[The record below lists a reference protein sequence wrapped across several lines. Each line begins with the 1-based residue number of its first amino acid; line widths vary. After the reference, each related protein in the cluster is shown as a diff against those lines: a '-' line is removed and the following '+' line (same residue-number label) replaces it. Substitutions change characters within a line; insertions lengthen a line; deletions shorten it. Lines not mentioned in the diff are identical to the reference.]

1 MISHRAGGQTDL
13 ATVRKVEKG
22 EDVVEQLR
30 RQLKQVAFGSQ
41 SHCGGDAWTTDP
53 ELGYRTSQHLICDLK
68 PLQYYFGGERNR

>member
-30 RQLKQVAFGSQ
+30 RQLKQVAFESQ
-41 SHCGGDAWTTDP
+41 SQ
-53 ELGYRTSQHLICDLK
+53 TSLK
-68 PLQYYFGGERNR
+68 VIGA